1 MKEIIAIIRSNK
13 TSITKKALADAGFPA
28 YTCRKV
34 MGRGKKA
41 MDPSIYHL
49 AVEEEELSASPVG
62 EYIASVSRLIP
73 KKFFTMMVQDEDVKV
88 IVDTITEVN
97 SEGNPG
103 DGKIFVL
110 PIIESIRVRDGEN
123 QTDSESY

>member
-13 TSITKKALADAGFPA
+13 TSVTKKALADAGFPA

-34 MGRGKKA
+34 MGRGKKT

-49 AVEEEELSASPVG
+49 AIQEEELSSTPVG
-62 EYIASVSRLIP
+62 EFIASVSRLIP
-73 KKFFTMMVQDEDVKV
+73 KKLFTMIVQDEDVKV

-110 PIIESIRVRDGEN
+110 PICESIRVRNGEH
-123 QTDSESY
+123 QIDSESY